1 MIQICKKKRYLRF
14 DKEKSTLI
22 RERESTIGTERERKG
37 ERESPPTY
45 TVSNPGTMVIE
56 SLYTVITD
64 RAVRRSKIK
73 LFVKNRHIFKQ
84 IVCQL
89 WWEPLCPNY
98 MYWVSQKSQ
107 VKKECRDFWLTQ
119 YQFWIHWTLFWNQL
133 HEITFKAWASEQKW
147 FVVDPKTRILF
158 VYLGG
163 RNILQVKQYLS
174 FIGCPFT

>member
-1 MIQICKKKRYLRF
+1 MRG
-14 DKEKSTLI
+14 KE
-22 RERESTIGTERERKG
+22 GERKG

-73 LFVKNRHIFKQ
+73 LFDKNRHIFKQ

-89 WWEPLCPNY
+89 WWEPLCLNY

-107 VKKECRDFWLTQ
+107 VKKVCRDFWLTQ

-133 HEITFKAWASEQKW
+133 HEGCRFVLYLLLTIISTFRCQKSPLKDELQNKNDLSSIQKTIIICLPWWSEY
-147 FVVDPKTRILF
+147 FAGKTVFELHR
-158 VYLGG
+158 
-163 RNILQVKQYLS
+163 LS
-174 FIGCPFT
+174 LHLKKK